1 MRTRIQLFVD
11 NGTQYNPVTKKNEK
25 AIELLDMYFCEKSPM
40 TDERQLRTFGKT
52 GVAETVARFN
62 TPIPDTA
69 AYAQIGTEKFIVATL
84 RNYGRESV
92 AYLREV
98 SEW

>member
-1 MRTRIQLFVD
+1 MRTRVKLYVD

-25 AIELLDMYFCEKSPM
+25 SIALLDTYFCEKSPM

-62 TPIPDTA
+62 NPIPDTT
-69 AYAQIGTEKFIVATL
+69 AYAEIGTDKFIVATL

-98 SEW
+98 SQW